1 MAQDPNN
8 PTTPPQILK
17 NLPTGAVTGGT
28 AAAILAALGWI
39 VQEFVDIQRTMERL
53 ETKMAAQ
60 TLAITTLTTDV
71 QGDVNAIRD
80 RVLLLE
86 REVFGK
92 SLRMDPR

>member
-1 MAQDPNN
+1 MAQNPN
-8 PTTPPQILK
+8 PPPQSPHILK
-17 NLPTGAVTGGT
+17 NLPSGAVTGGT

-39 VQEFVDIQRTMERL
+39 VQEFVEIQRTMERL

-60 TLAITTLTTDV
+60 TIAITTLTTDV

>member
-1 MAQDPNN
+1 MAQDPNQ
-8 PTTPPQILK
+8 PHAPGVLK
-17 NLPTGAVTGGT
+17 NLPSGAVTGGT

-60 TLAITTLTTDV
+60 TIAITTLTTDV
-71 QGDVNAIRD
+71 QGDVNALRD

-92 SLRMDPR
+92 TLRER